1 MKFHSIRIQNYK
13 SINDITLYLS
23 DVNLLIGPN
32 NSGKS
37 NILSALKLFSDYV
50 HFICYGHFPVDSDI
64 NKEVSINKMQKS
76 KVVFD
81 TDSIYFTKFSLVFI
95 DEDSLDSNYYILHIS
110 LLNPSDS
117 DFSKLFCISNDSKVD
132 LSNWRA
138 TLDKSEYL
146 EVDGFNTDN
155 YKNSFERRPSKLFF
169 QREVQVYDKFKHHL
183 GDAIQEYAISLTA
196 EFSFSSFYSIQVE
209 KLKAPARLKANEE
222 LVLPDGS
229 NLVSFIDSMRDTKPK
244 VIREIEKDLFR
255 FTNEF
260 NGIRLLNVTRTGSS
274 STFKKLGLADKDD
287 NTFWSDQLSEGVLY
301 FLALLAI
308 IHQPNPPHL
317 LMLEEPEKGIHPRR
331 IKEIIELIFQIA
343 KDKGIRIILTTH
355 STYVV
360 DQFTEFPE
368 GVHIVDKIDKST
380 QVKNLKRDFID
391 KEEGREDK
399 IDYLSSLGE
408 HWAIGFLGGV
418 PE

>member
-23 DVNLLIGPN
+23 DVNLLIGQN

-37 NILSALKLFSDYV
+37 NILGALKLFSDYV
-50 HFICYGHFPVDSDI
+50 YFLNYNEFPSGSDFEKSYSLSQTKNGI
-64 NKEVSINKMQKS
+64 FFVSSSLQ
-76 KVVFD
+76 
-81 TDSIYFTKFSLVFI
+81 FSVTFI
-95 DEDSLDSNYYILHIS
+95 DDDLTYYLLRTRVGQWNVDFRRYNISQLFSISKPKKEIQFADLNSMLESLEYI
-110 LLNPSDS
+110 
-117 DFSKLFCISNDSKVD
+117 
-132 LSNWRA
+132 
-138 TLDKSEYL
+138 
-146 EVDGFNTDN
+146 EVDGYEIEKKKEMFNSKQSILFRKNVLVYNLFTDDITG
-155 YKNSFERRPSKLFF
+155 SIQAFEYYLA
-169 QREVQVYDKFKHHL
+169 
-183 GDAIQEYAISLTA
+183 DA
-196 EFSFSSFYSIQVE
+196 FSSSSIYSIQVE
-209 KLKAPARLKANEE
+209 KLKAPARLQANEE
-222 LVLPDGS
+222 SVLPDGS
-229 NLVSFIDSMRDTKPK
+229 NLVSFIDSMRDTNPK
-244 VIREIEKDLFR
+244 IIREIEKDLFR
-255 FTNEF
+255 FTKEF
-260 NGIRLLNVTRTGSS
+260 ESIRLIKVTGDSTTEA
-274 STFKKLGLADKDD
+274 TFKKLGLADKDD

-380 QVKNLKRDFID
+380 QVKNLKRDFLD

>member
-1 MKFHSIRIQNYK
+1 MDQMKFHSIRIQNYK

-37 NILSALKLFSDYV
+37 NILSALKLFCDYL
-50 HFICYGHFPVDSDI
+50 FFLI
-64 NKEVSINKMQKS
+64 NKTYPIGSDFGNGLPHIKEKYGDSYSLISFTITFVGENLQYISLCVYLTQSILSGEYYISRFFRITNSEKRIENHSLEIIIEESEYIEIDDIHWKNKKLSEKKSVLFQKDVLNYNS
-76 KVVFD
+76 SSFQGSIDVISANFKYEISSFLSA
-81 TDSIYFTKFSLVFI
+81 SIYSLQVKEI
-95 DEDSLDSNYYILHIS
+95 KPPRR
-110 LLNPSDS
+110 LN
-117 DFSKLFCISNDSKVD
+117 
-132 LSNWRA
+132 
-138 TLDKSEYL
+138 
-146 EVDGFNTDN
+146 
-155 YKNSFERRPSKLFF
+155 
-169 QREVQVYDKFKHHL
+169 
-183 GDAIQEYAISLTA
+183 
-196 EFSFSSFYSIQVE
+196 
-209 KLKAPARLKANEE
+209 ANEN
-222 LVLPDGS
+222 LILPDGS
-229 NLVSFIDSMRDTKPK
+229 NLVSFLDAMSNTNPK
-244 VIREIEKDLFR
+244 VIQEMEKDLYR
-255 FTNEF
+255 LTKEF
-260 NGIRLLNVTRTGSS
+260 QSIRLLKVTGESKRT
-274 STFKKLGLADKDD
+274 TVLKKLGLADKDD

-343 KDKGIRIILTTH
+343 KDKGIRVILTTH

-360 DQFTEFPE
+360 DQFTEIPE

-408 HWAIGFLGGV
+408 HWSIGFLGGV

>member
-50 HFICYGHFPVDSDI
+50 YYLNENEYPIGSEFNKGFSVIEGEDASLLSICFR
-64 NKEVSINKMQKS
+64 
-76 KVVFD
+76 VVFIKEEFYYVWD
-81 TDSIYFTKFSLVFI
+81 IFLYPNTNNNRLDFDIRHLFSIGRSI
-95 DEDSLDSNYYILHIS
+95 I
-110 LLNPSDS
+110 PSEMEMME
-117 DFSKLFCISNDSKVD
+117 
-132 LSNWRA
+132 
-138 TLDKSEYL
+138 KSEYL
-146 EVDGFNTDN
+146 EVDGLFIG
-155 YKNSFERRPSKLFF
+155 ESKDLLIKSGQSYLINKSVTIYSKSNQDFTSSVLAF
-169 QREVQVYDKFKHHL
+169 RVF
-183 GDAIQEYAISLTA
+183 ISR
-196 EFSFSSFYSIQVE
+196 EFSPSSIYSIQVE
-209 KLKAPARLKANEE
+209 KLKAPARLTANEE
-222 LVLPDGS
+222 SVLPDGS
-229 NLVSFIDSMRDTKPK
+229 NLVSFIDSMRDTNPK
-244 VIREIEKDLFR
+244 IIREIEKDLFR
-255 FTNEF
+255 FTKEF
-260 NGIRLLNVTRTGSS
+260 ESIRLIKVTGDSTTEA
-274 STFKKLGLADKDD
+274 TFKKLGLADKED

-343 KDKGIRIILTTH
+343 KDKGIRVILTTH
-355 STYVV
+355 SPYVV
-360 DQFTEFPE
+360 DEFADVPE
-368 GVHIVDKIDKST
+368 GVHIIDKVDKAT

-391 KEEGREDK
+391 KEADKEDK
-399 IDYLSSLGE
+399 IDYTSSLGE

>member
-37 NILSALKLFSDYV
+37 NILGALKLFSDYV
-50 HFICYGHFPVDSDI
+50 YYLHYKDFPADSDF
-64 NKEVSINKMQKS
+64 NKRISFVKDKKS
-76 KVVFD
+76 GVVFESD
-81 TDSIYFTKFSLVFI
+81 FTKFTLIFFV
-95 DEDSLDSNYYILHIS
+95 DTLDFNYYTLHIS
-110 LLNPSDS
+110 MKDTKNIDQ
-117 DFSKLFCISNDSKVD
+117 LFRIADESKVE
-132 LSNWRA
+132 LSNWRD

-146 EVDGFNTDN
+146 EVDGFNIDN
-155 YKNSFERRPSKLFF
+155 QKKFFSRTPSQLFT
-169 QREVQVYDKFKHHL
+169 QRDVQTYNRFNHNYA
-183 GDAIQEYAISLTA
+183 GMIQNFASSLA
-196 EFSFSSFYSIQVE
+196 GEFSDSSIYSIQVE
-209 KLKAPARLKANEE
+209 KLKAPARLTANEE
-222 LVLPDGS
+222 SVLSDGS
-229 NLVSFIDSMRDTKPK
+229 NLVSFIDSMRDTNPK
-244 VIREIEKDLFR
+244 IIREIEKDLFR
-255 FTNEF
+255 FTKEF
-260 NGIRLLNVTRTGSS
+260 ESIRLIKVTGDSTTEA
-274 STFKKLGLADKDD
+274 TFKKLGLADKED

>member
-1 MKFHSIRIQNYK
+1 MKDTKNIDQLFRIA
-13 SINDITLYLS
+13 D
-23 DVNLLIGPN
+23 
-32 NSGKS
+32 
-37 NILSALKLFSDYV
+37 
-50 HFICYGHFPVDSDI
+50 
-64 NKEVSINKMQKS
+64 ES
-76 KVVFD
+76 KV
-81 TDSIYFTKFSLVFI
+81 
-95 DEDSLDSNYYILHIS
+95 E
-110 LLNPSDS
+110 
-117 DFSKLFCISNDSKVD
+117 
-132 LSNWRA
+132 LSNWRD

-146 EVDGFNTDN
+146 EVDGFNIDN
-155 YKNSFERRPSKLFF
+155 QKKFFSRTPSQLFT
-169 QREVQVYDKFKHHL
+169 QRDVQTYNRFNHNYA
-183 GDAIQEYAISLTA
+183 GMIQNFASSLA
-196 EFSFSSFYSIQVE
+196 GEFSDSSIYSIQVE
-209 KLKAPARLKANEE
+209 KLKAPARLTANEE
-222 LVLPDGS
+222 SVLSDGS
-229 NLVSFIDSMRDTKPK
+229 NLVSFIDSMRDTNPK
-244 VIREIEKDLFR
+244 IIREIEKDLFR
-255 FTNEF
+255 FTKEF
-260 NGIRLLNVTRTGSS
+260 ESIRLIKVTGDSTTEA
-274 STFKKLGLADKDD
+274 TFKKLGLADKED

-380 QVKNLKRDFID
+380 QVKNLKRDFLD

>member
-1 MKFHSIRIQNYK
+1 M
-13 SINDITLYLS
+13 
-23 DVNLLIGPN
+23 IGPN

-37 NILSALKLFSDYV
+37 NILSALKLFSDYIY
-50 HFICYGHFPVDSDI
+50 FLENKRNALGADI
-64 NKEVSINKMQKS
+64 NKEVSFMLNKVGSYLPIIFTATFIDDNLKYYSLLMHFKMQE
-76 KVVFD
+76 VTPQRVIFQQM
-81 TDSIYFTKFSLVFI
+81 
-95 DEDSLDSNYYILHIS
+95 
-110 LLNPSDS
+110 
-117 DFSKLFCISNDSKVD
+117 FCISSINEKIQV
-132 LSNWRA
+132 SNMREIVEKF
-138 TLDKSEYL
+138 DFV
-146 EVDGFNTDN
+146 EVNGFDTNYNAKLFNEKKISFEELLHMESNFKREHSVLFNTDVELYN
-155 YKNSFERRPSKLFF
+155 KSGEDFTKSIH
-169 QREVQVYDKFKHHL
+169 KFKNHL
-183 GDAIQEYAISLTA
+183 LKT
-196 EFSFSSFYSIQVE
+196 FCPSSIYSIQVE
-209 KLKAPARLKANEE
+209 KLKAPARLTANEE
-222 LVLPDGS
+222 SVLPDGS
-229 NLVSFIDSMRDTKPK
+229 NLVSFIDSMRDTNPK
-244 VIREIEKDLFR
+244 IIREIEKDLFR
-255 FTNEF
+255 FTKEF
-260 NGIRLLNVTRTGSS
+260 ESIRLIKVTGDSTTDA
-274 STFKKLGLADKDD
+274 TFKKLGLADKDD

-343 KDKGIRIILTTH
+343 KDKGIRVILTTH

-360 DQFTEFPE
+360 DQFTEIPE

-408 HWAIGFLGGV
+408 HWSIGFLGGV

>member
-37 NILSALKLFSDYV
+37 NILGALKLFSDYV
-50 HFICYGHFPVDSDI
+50 YFISYGHFPIDSDI
-64 NKEVSINKMQKS
+64 NREVSINKMQKS
-76 KVVFD
+76 KVIFD
-81 TDSIYFTKFSLVFI
+81 TDSIFFTKFSLVFL
-95 DEDSLDSNYYILHIS
+95 DENSPDSNYYILHIS
-110 LLNPSDS
+110 LLNPGDS
-117 DFSKLFCISNDSKVD
+117 DFSKLFCISNDCKVD
-132 LSNWRA
+132 LSNWRN
-138 TLDKSEYL
+138 TLDKSKYL
-146 EVDGFNTDN
+146 EVDGFNTDS
-155 YKNSFERRPSKLFF
+155 YKNSFKRKPSKLFF
-169 QREVQVYDKFKHHL
+169 QKEVQVYNKFKHHL
-183 GDAIQEYAISLTA
+183 DDAIQEYAIFLTT
-196 EFSFSSFYSIQVE
+196 EFSSSSIYSIQVE
-209 KLKAPARLKANEE
+209 KLKTPARLTAIEE
-222 LVLPDGS
+222 LILPDGS
-229 NLVSFIDSMRDTKPK
+229 NLVSFIDSMMGTERG
-244 VIREIEKDLFR
+244 VFQEIEKDLFR
-255 FTNEF
+255 FTKEF
-260 NGIRLLNVTRTGSS
+260 KIINIRNVTKTGDSF
-274 STFKKLGLADKDD
+274 TVKKLELADK
-287 NTFWSDQLSEGVLY
+287 NNNKYTSDQLSEGVLY

-380 QVKNLKRDFID
+380 QVKNLKRDFLD

-408 HWAIGFLGGV
+408 HWSIGFLGGV

>member
-1 MKFHSIRIQNYK
+1 MKFHNIRIQNYK

-37 NILSALKLFSDYV
+37 NILSALKLFSDY
-50 HFICYGHFPVDSDI
+50 IYSLNYDEYPKDSELK
-64 NKEVSINKMQKS
+64 KELYFNEEKANN
-76 KVVFD
+76 
-81 TDSIYFTKFSLVFI
+81 SIYAIIFNITYTYENLFFSLCIRISPNLEDKKKEHLISRLFYISEFI
-95 DEDSLDSNYYILHIS
+95 IENPISNMQS
-110 LLNPSDS
+110 LLE
-117 DFSKLFCISNDSKVD
+117 
-132 LSNWRA
+132 
-138 TLDKSEYL
+138 KSEFL
-146 EVDGFNTDN
+146 EVDGFHIEEIKKVFTSQRSSIFKQKVET
-155 YKNSFERRPSKLFF
+155 YKRPGIDFGNLIQQFSFLLSE
-169 QREVQVYDKFKHHL
+169 
-183 GDAIQEYAISLTA
+183 
-196 EFSFSSFYSIQVE
+196 SFSSSSIYSIQVE
-209 KLKAPARLKANEE
+209 KLKAPARLTANEE
-222 LVLPDGS
+222 SVLPDGS
-229 NLVSFIDSMRDTKPK
+229 NLVSFIDSMRDTNPK
-244 VIREIEKDLFR
+244 IIREIEKDLFR
-255 FTNEF
+255 FTKEF
-260 NGIRLLNVTRTGSS
+260 ESIRLIKVTGDSTTDA
-274 STFKKLGLADKDD
+274 TFKKLGLADKDD

-343 KDKGIRIILTTH
+343 KDKGIRVILTTH

-360 DQFTEFPE
+360 DQFTEIPE

-408 HWAIGFLGGV
+408 HWSIGFLGGV

>member
-37 NILSALKLFSDYV
+37 NILSALKLFSDY
-50 HFICYGHFPVDSDI
+50 
-64 NKEVSINKMQKS
+64 
-76 KVVFD
+76 
-81 TDSIYFTKFSLVFI
+81 IYF
-95 DEDSLDSNYYILHIS
+95 
-110 LLNPSDS
+110 LNKNEYPSDS
-117 DFSKLFCISNDSKVD
+117 EFVKGITYLSGDQYGEIYAPINFTVRFIGDNLPFYILNIYIEPDFDYDRHEIRHSFVISKSIEFSNLADIFENSVYVEFDGLSMENYQSLF
-132 LSNWRA
+132 
-138 TLDKSEYL
+138 
-146 EVDGFNTDN
+146 
-155 YKNSFERRPSKLFF
+155 SFSPSKLFNKTVNIF
-169 QREVQVYDKFKHHL
+169 NGSNQNTNQAFLFRNAL
-183 GDAIQEYAISLTA
+183 ISN
-196 EFSFSSFYSIQVE
+196 FSDSSIYNVQVE
-209 KLKAPARLKANEE
+209 KLKSPARLTTNEDS
-222 LVLPDGS
+222 VFPDGS
-229 NLVSFIDSMRDTKPK
+229 NIVSFIDSMRDTNPK
-244 VIREIEKDLFR
+244 IIREIEKDLFR
-255 FTNEF
+255 FTKEF
-260 NGIRLLNVTRTGSS
+260 ESIRLIKVPNNINLDA
-274 STFKKLGLADKDD
+274 TFKKLGLADKDD

-317 LMLEEPEKGIHPRR
+317 FMLEEPEKGVHPRR

-343 KDKGIRIILTTH
+343 KDKNIRIILTTH
-355 STYVV
+355 SPFVV
-360 DQFTEFPE
+360 DEFADVPE

-391 KEEGREDK
+391 KEEGKEDK

-408 HWAIGFLGGV
+408 HWSIGFLGGV